1 MHPIVPVA
9 LLLALASQA
18 AWADPDA
25 LRRCRA
31 LADHAAR
38 LACYD
43 AIAIATPAAAAAPGA
58 APAAAASSLA
68 APAAAGSL
76 SAARFGLPEEPSP
89 VDRIESRIEG
99 RFEGWGP
106 RERIRLA
113 NGQVW
118 QVTDDSR
125 AAYWLD
131 SPRVVVRRGALGSF
145 LLEIEGVRALVRVRR
160 IE

>member
-1 MHPIVPVA
+1 MHPIVAAA

-31 LADHAAR
+31 LADDAAR

-43 AIAIATPAAAAAPGA
+43 AIATPAAAAAAAA
-58 APAAAASSLA
+58 APAAAPAT
-68 APAAAGSL
+68 APAGGP

-89 VDRIESRIEG
+89 VDRIESRIAG

-106 RERIRLA
+106 RDRIRLA

-118 QVTDDSR
+118 QVADDSR
-125 AAYWLD
+125 GAYWLD

>member
-1 MHPIVPVA
+1 MQPIVAAA
-9 LLLALASQA
+9 LMLALASQA

-31 LADHAAR
+31 LADDAAR

-43 AIAIATPAAAAAPGA
+43 AIATPAAAAAAAA
-58 APAAAASSLA
+58 APAAAPAT
-68 APAAAGSL
+68 APAGGP

-89 VDRIESRIEG
+89 VDRIESRIAG

-106 RERIRLA
+106 RDRIRLA

-118 QVTDDSR
+118 QVADDSR
-125 AAYWLD
+125 GAYWLD

>member
-1 MHPIVPVA
+1 MHPIVAVA

-31 LADHAAR
+31 LADDAAR

-43 AIAIATPAAAAAPGA
+43 AIATPAAAAAAAPGA
-58 APAAAASSLA
+58 APAT
-68 APAAAGSL
+68 AGGP

-89 VDRIESRIEG
+89 VDRIESRIAG

-106 RERIRLA
+106 RDRIRLA

-118 QVTDDSR
+118 QVADDSR
-125 AAYWLD
+125 GAYWLD
-131 SPRVVVRRGALGSF
+131 SPRVVVRRGALGGF

-160 IE
+160 LE